1 MNISMKANKSVVSS
15 KTFVRWISF
24 FFGLLLVLA
33 VLLFETYVK
42 KDVLTLIDSEFSTT
56 NQRLREVVTSFIS
69 RSKSDIRFL
78 HSTPPISGLP
88 RAHYN
93 NGIDPYDG
101 TTYTQWKE
109 RLETIFIGFMENNL
123 NVEQLRIIA
132 VTAAGEELIRVQRRG
147 ASVEAVPDYSLQPK
161 SGELYFLPSSQLEV
175 KQIYLSPMSLNRE
188 FGEVTFPYKPML
200 RFSIPIYSEE
210 GKRFAFLIMNVNAN
224 ALIEK
229 LATTVFDYS
238 QLIISSSEGDFLYH
252 PIEKY
257 RFTRDLAPNIT
268 WNTLY
273 EQPIQYQ
280 GLYRVDSKQ
289 NTDDQ
294 YYVFSDIVQM
304 RPGKKFSYID
314 LSTVVSKQYI
324 DTMISDKRLLTYGFL
339 LVIIFF
345 TAILLITF
353 YRNATRSQMLAEAR
367 RESSA
372 IVDGSIDAIVGLN
385 LQGELTSLNF
395 SAERLLST
403 SRAISLGK
411 HTNELMLLKQLPIDT
426 YIADLENSKSQI
438 KDERSL
444 EVNGQSYFFAI
455 SVSPVFSEQL
465 VLNGLALIIRDISK
479 EKAAEIKV
487 KRLNSELES
496 KVRNRTQDLAEAK
509 DQAIKNSD
517 LKSAFI
523 SNISHELR
531 TPLNGVIGT
540 LNILKREELPEKSSR
555 LISTMELSAINLS
568 VLINDILDMSKIEA
582 GKFELN
588 LKTFNPKYLIEGLV
602 ESCAILAFD
611 KELEVYLDTRGLNCQ
626 RAVSDPLRLTQIIN
640 NLINNAI
647 KFTERG
653 FIKIKVESEKIEDQK
668 HKLLISVQ
676 DTGVGIEYS
685 AQQHLF
691 NAFNQADSSI
701 TAEYGGT
708 GLGLSICKKLCLM
721 MGGDIKVSSAPHKGS
736 TFSFDIII
744 DSESSENTPQNK
756 HYLSKKVLVINNNK
770 ESQELLGQLIRH
782 EGGDVELSNFED
794 LADITTE
801 PYDII
806 FLDVEDNKNGELKQI
821 IDDFMHH
828 KSNVKIVMLH
838 KPGSPLPEVISS
850 KITTISKPF
859 TQSDLLRAIGL
870 TLSKLD
876 QLQLLTVEASENS
889 DIPVRTLEQIDGCSI
904 LIVDDNE
911 INIAVAAGAL
921 EFLPINVKTASN
933 GEQAIEALKF
943 SSLAGKPVSCILM
956 DCQMPI
962 LNGYQACEKI
972 RAGDAGNEF
981 INIPI
986 IAMTANAMMGEKE
999 KCISVGMNDYI
1010 SKPIQANEAQAKVIE
1025 WALSNY
1031 VKDRHPVPEIL
1042 AEKEVL
1048 WDQGA
1053 ALSRLLNK
1061 EALLIK
1067 ICTMFIKT
1075 APEKFNQLIEFV
1087 DARNYEQV
1095 RQVAHSLKG
1104 LCGEISADRLR
1115 SLFAEIELQASKGQ
1129 LDIEKEFSLLEK
1141 LLPAL
1146 LNDMNEWLEE
1156 NNS

>member
-1 MNISMKANKSVVSS
+1 MKANKSVVSS
-15 KTFVRWISF
+15 TTLVRWLTF

-33 VLLFETYVK
+33 VLLFETHVK
-42 KDVLTLIDSEFSTT
+42 KDVLMQIDSEFSTT
-56 NQRLREVVTSFIS
+56 NLRLKEVVTSFIS
-69 RSKSDIRFL
+69 RAKSDISFL

-123 NVEQLRIIA
+123 NIEQLRIIA

-147 ASVEAVPDYSLQPK
+147 ASVEAVADYSLQPK
-161 SGELYFLPSSQLEV
+161 SGELYFLPSSQLEA

-200 RFSIPIYSEE
+200 RLSIPIYSEE

-229 LATTVFDYS
+229 LTASVFDYS
-238 QLIISSSEGDFLYH
+238 QLIISTSEGDFLYH
-252 PIEKY
+252 PNEKY

-268 WNTLY
+268 WDTLY
-273 EQPIQYQ
+273 EQPIRYQ
-280 GLYRVDSKQ
+280 GLYLLDLKQ
-289 NTDDQ
+289 KAGDQ
-294 YYVFSDIVQM
+294 YYVCSDTVQM
-304 RPGKKFSYID
+304 RPGKKFSYIN
-314 LSTVVSKQYI
+314 LSTVISKQYI

-345 TAILLITF
+345 SVILLITS
-353 YRNATRSQMLAEAR
+353 YRNTTRSQMLAEAR

-385 LQGELTSLNF
+385 LKGELTSLNF

-403 SRAISLGK
+403 SRSLSIGR
-411 HTNELMLLKQLPIDT
+411 HTSELMLLQQLPIDT
-426 YIADLENSKSQI
+426 YIAGLESSKPQI
-438 KDERSL
+438 HDERSV
-444 EVNGQSYFFAI
+444 EVNGQCYFFAI

-465 VLNGLALIIRDISK
+465 VINGLALIIRDISK
-479 EKAAEIKV
+479 EKEAEVKV

-517 LKSAFI
+517 IKSAFI
-523 SNISHELR
+523 SNISHQLR
-531 TPLNGVIGT
+531 SPLNGVIGT
-540 LNILKREELPEKSSR
+540 LNILKREELPEKSRR
-555 LISTMELSAINLS
+555 LISTMELNTANLS
-568 VLINDILDMSKIEA
+568 VLINDILDLSKIEA
-582 GKFELN
+582 GKLTLN
-588 LKTFNPKYLIEGLV
+588 FKTFNPKYLIEGLV
-602 ESCAILAFD
+602 ESSSIMAFD

-640 NLINNAI
+640 NLIHNAI

-653 FIKIKVESEKIEDQK
+653 FIKVKVDLEKIEDQK
-668 HKLLISVQ
+668 HKLIISVQ
-676 DTGVGIEYS
+676 DTGAGIEYS

-691 NAFNQADSSI
+691 KAFNQADSSFNV
-701 TAEYGGT
+701 GSGST

-721 MGGDIKVSSAPHKGS
+721 MGGDIKVRSVPNEGS
-736 TFSFDIII
+736 TFSFEIVI
-744 DSESSENTPQNK
+744 DSVENTPK
-756 HYLSKKVLVINNNK
+756 SKLYLSKKALVVNSNK
-770 ESQELLGQLIRH
+770 EYQELLGQLICH
-782 EGGDVELSNFED
+782 EGGDVELSSFED
-794 LADITTE
+794 LADVTAE

-806 FLDVEDNKNGELKQI
+806 FFDAQDNKNGELEQI

-828 KSNVKIVMLH
+828 NSNAKIVVLH
-838 KPGSPLPEVISS
+838 KPGSPLPKGISS
-850 KITTISKPF
+850 KVTKISKPF
-859 TQSDLLRAIGL
+859 TQSDLLRVIGL

-876 QLQLLTVEASENS
+876 RLQLLTVEASENS
-889 DIPVRTLEQIDGCSI
+889 DIPVQILEQIDGCSI

-921 EFLPINVKTASN
+921 DLLPIHIKTASN
-933 GEQAIEALKF
+933 GEQAIEALKL
-943 SSLAGKPVSCILM
+943 SCLAKPIRCILM

-999 KCISVGMNDYI
+999 KCLSVGMNDYI

-1031 VKDRHPVPEIL
+1031 EKNVPPVTGIL
-1042 AEKEVL
+1042 VEKEVL
-1048 WDQGA
+1048 WDQSA

-1075 APEKFNQLIEFV
+1075 APEKFKQLTEFV
-1087 DARNYEQV
+1087 DDGNYEQV

-1104 LCGEISADRLR
+1104 LCGEISADKLR
-1115 SLFAEIELQASKGQ
+1115 SVFAEIELQASKGQ

-1141 LLPAL
+1141 LLPVL

-1156 NNS
+1156 NNV

>member
-1 MNISMKANKSVVSS
+1 MKAKKSIISS
-15 KTFVRWISF
+15 KALFRWTTL

-33 VLLFETYVK
+33 VLLFEMHVK
-42 KDVLTLIDSEFSTT
+42 KDVLTQIDSEFSTT
-56 NQRLREVVTSFIS
+56 NQRLKEVVTSFIS
-69 RSKSDIRFL
+69 RSKSDLSFL

-132 VTAAGEELIRVQRRG
+132 ITASGEELIRVQRRG
-147 ASVEAVPDYSLQPK
+147 ASVEAVADYSLQPK
-161 SGELYFLPSSQLEV
+161 SGELYFLPSSQLEA
-175 KQIYLSPMSLNRE
+175 KQIYLSAMSLNRE
-188 FGEVTFPYKPML
+188 FREVTFPYKPML

-210 GKRFAFLIMNVNAN
+210 GKRFAFLIMNVSAN
-224 ALIEK
+224 TLIEK
-229 LATTVFDYS
+229 LTTTVFDYS

-268 WNTLY
+268 WDTLY
-273 EQPIQYQ
+273 EQSIQYQ

-289 NTDDQ
+289 KVGEQ
-294 YYVFSDIVQM
+294 YYMFSDTVQM

-314 LSTVVSKQYI
+314 LSTVVPKQYI
-324 DTMISDKRLLTYGFL
+324 DNMISDKRLLTYGFL

-353 YRNATRSQMLAEAR
+353 YRNATKSQVLAEAR

-385 LQGELTSLNF
+385 LQSELTSLNF

-403 SRAISLGK
+403 SKSLSIGM
-411 HTNELMLLKQLPIDT
+411 HTNELILLQQLPIDT
-426 YIADLENSKSQI
+426 YIADLKNSKSQI
-438 KDERSL
+438 KDERSV

-479 EKAAEIKV
+479 EKAAEVKV

-496 KVRNRTQDLAEAK
+496 KVRNRTKDLAEAK
-509 DQAIKNSD
+509 EQAVKNSD
-517 LKSAFI
+517 IKSAYI

-540 LNILKREELPEKSSR
+540 LNILKREELPEKSRR
-555 LISTMELSAINLS
+555 LISLMELSATNLNL
-568 VLINDILDMSKIEA
+568 LINDILDLSKIEA
-582 GKFELN
+582 GKLELN
-588 LKTFNPKYLIEGLV
+588 FRTFNPKYLIECLV
-602 ESCAILAFD
+602 ESCSIMAFD

-640 NLINNAI
+640 NLMNNAI

-668 HKLLISVQ
+668 HRLIISVQ
-676 DTGVGIEYS
+676 DTGEGIEYS
-685 AQQHLF
+685 AQKHLF
-691 NAFNQADSSI
+691 KAFHQVDSTINAES
-701 TAEYGGT
+701 GGT
-708 GLGLSICKKLCLM
+708 GLGLSICKELCQM
-721 MGGDIKVSSAPHKGS
+721 MGGDIKVSSVPHKGS
-736 TFSFDIII
+736 TFRFDIII
-744 DSESSENTPQNK
+744 DSESSVNTPQNK

-770 ESQELLGQLIRH
+770 ESQELLGELIRH
-782 EGGDVELSNFED
+782 EGGEVELSNFED
-794 LADITTE
+794 LADITAV

-806 FLDVEDNKNGELKQI
+806 FLDAEDNKSGELEQI
-821 IDDFMHH
+821 IDDFIHH
-828 KSNVKIVMLH
+828 KSNLKIVVLH
-838 KPGSPLPEVISS
+838 KPGLPLTKGISS
-850 KITTISKPF
+850 KVTTISKPF

-870 TLSKLD
+870 TLSKVE
-876 QLQLLTVEASENS
+876 QLQLLSVEASENS
-889 DIPVRTLEQIDGCSI
+889 NIPVRTLEQIDGGSV

-911 INIAVAAGAL
+911 INIAVAVGAL
-921 EFLPINVKTASN
+921 EFLPIYVKTAIN
-933 GEQAIEALKF
+933 GEQAIEALKL
-943 SSLAGKPVSCILM
+943 SCLEGKPIRCILM

-999 KCISVGMNDYI
+999 KCLSVGMNDYI

-1025 WALSNY
+1025 WTLSNY
-1031 VKDRHPVPEIL
+1031 EKNEHSVTEIL
-1042 AEKEVL
+1042 TEKEVL
-1048 WDQGA
+1048 WDQRA

-1061 EALLIK
+1061 ESLLTK

-1075 APEKFNQLIEFV
+1075 VPEKFKQLAEFV

-1104 LCGEISADRLR
+1104 LCGEISADSLR

-1141 LLPAL
+1141 QLPVL
-1146 LNDMNEWLEE
+1146 LNDINDWLEE
-1156 NNS
+1156 DNG